1 MKAKNGFVT
10 RIGVADVMIRIFF
23 ALFTFLTVYPIFYV
37 VIGSFNEG
45 LDYLKGGVYL
55 FPRVPSL
62 DNYVYVFSYGP
73 LWRGFFITV
82 SRTLLG
88 TFLHVFCTSAVA
100 YAMGR
105 SVLRFKKFYY
115 WANIFTMFFGGGVVP
130 YFLLIKI
137 IGLYDTFWVYV
148 VPGIYSVYDMIIIS
162 SFMRGIPVELRE
174 AAEIEGAGEYR
185 ILLTI
190 MLPLSAPILAT
201 VSLWAVVGHWNA
213 YIDTMYY
220 APSQELWTLQYVLK
234 QMINA
239 TSVTAGGGIV
249 TEEMLEKL
257 SSTTVS
263 YAAIVVATI
272 PVLLAYPSMSKHFE
286 GGYMIGSLKG

>member
-1 MKAKNGFVT
+1 M
-10 RIGVADVMIRIFF
+10 
-23 ALFTFLTVYPIFYV
+23 
-37 VIGSFNEG
+37 
-45 LDYLKGGVYL
+45 
-55 FPRVPSL
+55 
-62 DNYVYVFSYGP
+62 
-73 LWRGFFITV
+73 
-82 SRTLLG
+82 
-88 TFLHVFCTSAVA
+88 
-100 YAMGR
+100 
-105 SVLRFKKFYY
+105 
-115 WANIFTMFFGGGVVP
+115 P

-162 SFMRGIPVELRE
+162 SFMRGVPAELRE

-201 VSLWAVVGHWNA
+201 VSLWAVVGHWNS

-220 APSQELWTLQYVLK
+220 APSQDLWTLQYVLK
-234 QMINA
+234 QLINA

-249 TEEMLEKL
+249 TEEMLQKL

-272 PVLLAYPSMSKHFE
+272 PVLLVYPSISKYFE